1 MAGWLDLEGKT
12 VIDFGCGSGIL
23 AIAALKLGAA
33 KAIGIDIDPQA
44 IQASRDNA
52 ERNGVSDRLEL
63 YLPDAQ
69 PEAMKADVVVAN
81 IPAGPLRELA
91 PLISVLPVEGG
102 LLGLSGILASRSRV
116 VKPTPISLRSTRW
129 SKKSGVAS
137 PVVKIS
143 VWRGRLTTPFLRF
156 FSRLLPFFDKIT
168 PQITMLIIDLDN
180 KIHRKNMMKHI
191 SGKAALLA
199 LSMIS
204 ATAYASHWSYQGEGA
219 PEHWGELDEAYKTCK
234 SGMYQSPV
242 NIDNTVKAHISPL
255 ETHYIDGPV
264 ILTNNGHTIRASENA
279 DTRDSITLDKQ
290 RWTLQQFH
298 FHAPSE
304 NTVHGKNTQWKCIW
318 SIKR

>member
-1 MAGWLDLEGKT
+1 
-12 VIDFGCGSGIL
+12 
-23 AIAALKLGAA
+23 
-33 KAIGIDIDPQA
+33 
-44 IQASRDNA
+44 
-52 ERNGVSDRLEL
+52 
-63 YLPDAQ
+63 
-69 PEAMKADVVVAN
+69 
-81 IPAGPLRELA
+81 
-91 PLISVLPVEGG
+91 
-102 LLGLSGILASRSRV
+102 
-116 VKPTPISLRSTRW
+116 
-129 SKKSGVAS
+129 
-137 PVVKIS
+137 
-143 VWRGRLTTPFLRF
+143 
-156 FSRLLPFFDKIT
+156 
-168 PQITMLIIDLDN
+168 
-180 KIHRKNMMKHI
+180 MMKHI

-264 ILTNNGHTIRASENA
+264 ILTNNGHTIQASENA

-304 NTVHGKNTQWKCIW
+304 NTVHGKKYAMEMHLVHKNADGELTVVAVMFDQALQTLNWIN
-318 SIKR
+318 SGA